1 MTTALVLLAIAA
13 AMMWGGA
20 RWRRGLEAVL
30 VLLVLEGAIRK
41 WLVPGAASYI
51 YFAKDALLVGVYL
64 GFLRDPARRT
74 SDVRVPPPLA
84 AALVVLAAIAAIGV
98 FNPSLPSPLVG
109 LLGFKAYLHYV
120 PLLWLV
126 PAAYRTER
134 EVGRFVRRYLLL
146 ALPVALL
153 AVAQYFSPAGSALNT
168 YARANVSA
176 ASIVTFGVVER
187 VRVTGTFSFITGYS
201 AYLQVVAL
209 LSLTVLAVRQWRL
222 RGSLLYY
229 AALASAILGMLMTGS
244 RGPVFLFALLMPL
257 YWLFGVARA
266 GGLPA
271 FGRFLLGIGLVLS
284 VVNFVGSDA
293 VEAFRARA
301 AGSSDVASRVLQPFV
316 TPVRIAPDIG
326 LFGYGT
332 GATHQM
338 AEAVSPSI
346 VPYSWLG
353 PHHYEDEP
361 SRVMVELGLVG
372 FVAFF
377 AVRLGLV
384 VLALGAVFRL
394 TRPLPRALALSCLLL
409 FLGQLVGGVV
419 FNVTGGVF
427 YWWFAGLLFA
437 AERLETEALR
447 SAAAARA
454 TAAGASTT
462 VRAPAGGG
470 RAPAGGGPP
479 PAGGSRP
486 PAGGSHPVTA
496 G

>member
-1 MTTALVLLAIAA
+1 VTTALVLLTIAA
-13 AMMWGGA
+13 AMLWGGA

-41 WLVPGAASYI
+41 WLVPSAASYV
-51 YFAKDALLVGVYL
+51 YFAKDALLIGVYV
-64 GFLRDPARRT
+64 GFLRDPARRALP
-74 SDVRVPPPLA
+74 VRVPPPLA
-84 AALVVLAAIAAIGV
+84 AALAVLTALAAIGV
-98 FNPSLPSPLVG
+98 FNPNLPSPLVG

-120 PLLWLV
+120 PLIWV
-126 PAAYRTER
+126 VAAAYRTER
-134 EVGRFVRRYLLL
+134 EVGQFVRRYLTL

-153 AVAQYFSPAGSALNT
+153 ALAQFFSPADSALNT
-168 YARANVSA
+168 YARSNMSA
-176 ASIVTFGVVER
+176 GSIVTFGAVER

-229 AALASAILGMLMTGS
+229 TALASALLGMLMTGS
-244 RGPVFLFALLMPL
+244 RGPVFLFVLLMPL

-266 GGLPA
+266 GLPA

-316 TPVRIAPDIG
+316 TPFRIAPDIG
-326 LFGYGT
+326 LLGYGT

-372 FVAFF
+372 FAAFF
-377 AVRLGLV
+377 AVRIGLV
-384 VLALGAVFRL
+384 ALALGAVFRL
-394 TRPLPRALALSCLLL
+394 ARPLPRALALSCLLL

-419 FNVTGGVF
+419 FNVTGGVY

-437 AERLETEALR
+437 AERLETEARR

-454 TAAGASTT
+454 A
-462 VRAPAGGG
+462 APADPIDPADPVVPAPRAVSRGG
-470 RAPAGGGPP
+470 
-479 PAGGSRP
+479 RP
-486 PAGGSHPVTA
+486 PAGGQRPVAA